1 MCIPNHHLGYS
12 SWETY
17 LANRERLRNN
27 WRPPKGEGG
36 GAAREGRALLQ
47 GLVRCGRCGR
57 KMAVGY
63 SGNEGSSPRYL
74 CALGLHLYGSTQKCQ
89 SIGGHKLDAVVVDEV
104 FALLEPASIAATAA
118 ALSEAESHH
127 ARRMRAFELNVE
139 RARFEAERA
148 RRQFDVV
155 EPENRLVARSLE
167 RDWEQRLH
175 TRCAKPR
182 PISRHNAPGVQQISP
197 PTRRHGCHEPEQT
210 CTPSSTRQARRH
222 ESASSCSACSSP
234 RSSSPSTGSQGAPR
248 DRSSGKGERPPTSQ

>member
-1 MCIPNHHLGYS
+1 
-12 SWETY
+12 
-17 LANRERLRNN
+17 
-27 WRPPKGEGG
+27 
-36 GAAREGRALLQ
+36 
-47 GLVRCGRCGR
+47 
-57 KMAVGY
+57 MAVGY

-167 RDWEQRLH
+167 RDWEQRLIALRQAEADLA
-175 TRCAKPR
+175 TQR
-182 PISRHNAPGVQQISP
+182 SGVQQISP

-210 CTPSSTRQARRH
+210 CTPSSTRRARRH

-234 RSSSPSTGSQGAPR
+234 RSSSPSTGSRDAPR
-248 DRSSGKGERPPTSQ
+248 DRSSGKGNDHRYRSELAPSRVRQRSKNRDRNG